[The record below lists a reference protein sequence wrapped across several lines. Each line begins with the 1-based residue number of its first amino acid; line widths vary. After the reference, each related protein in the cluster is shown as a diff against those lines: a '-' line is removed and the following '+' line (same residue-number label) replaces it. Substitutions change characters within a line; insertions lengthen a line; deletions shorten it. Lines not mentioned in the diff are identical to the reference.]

1 MFKAGIE
8 IHQQLN
14 TKKLFCSCDSELND
28 RVLGEFTRVL
38 RPVQSELGE
47 YDAAALMESMKRRTF
62 VYQVTENSCLVE
74 MDEEPPHD
82 VNMEALEVA
91 VLVSL
96 MFNCRIVDEVHFMR
110 KIVIDGSNTTGFQRT
125 ALIGMDG
132 YIDTKFGRISIRSVC
147 LEEEAARKI
156 DEKEGIAVYRLDR
169 LGIPLIEVTTGPDLK
184 SPQEVKMAA
193 QILGYAL
200 RSTKKVRRGLG
211 SIRQDLNISTDG
223 ERVEVK
229 GVSRLNLLEKIA
241 LYEMERQEMLSSLAE
256 EIKRRNPD
264 LEHIEILDV
273 TDIFRETKSKLIRNG
288 LQKGHRVLG
297 IRVPGFSGLL
307 KSDRYRFGKE
317 LAEVVKVIGIPG
329 IFHSDELPNYGIGEN
344 EVRLL
349 REKFSTGDND
359 AFIIIV
365 AEENKGKEALLYV
378 IQRIRKAINGVNP
391 ETRGPRDDGTTEFLR
406 PLPGSERMYP
416 ETDVPPIRIT
426 EEMIERLKGMI
437 PKSYEEAIR
446 DISERYGISMQQ
458 AQQILD
464 ENREDDFSFFYSIY
478 PDGNVIFRVLFN
490 IIPEIEGE
498 GLDVSSIDSGVLEK
512 IFSALAEGRI
522 VKEAIPYILRDFIAN
537 GRIQFDE
544 FKPMD
549 ENELQ
554 AIIES
559 VVDENIGD
567 LKSRNVEG
575 ALMGI
580 LMEKLRG
587 RADGEMV
594 NSILRR
600 VLERRGVSK

>member
-14 TKKLFCSCDSELND
+14 TKKLFCSCDSDLND

-549 ENELQ
+549 EDELQ

>member
-1 MFKAGIE
+1 
-8 IHQQLN
+8 
-14 TKKLFCSCDSELND
+14 
-28 RVLGEFTRVL
+28 
-38 RPVQSELGE
+38 
-47 YDAAALMESMKRRTF
+47 
-62 VYQVTENSCLVE
+62 
-74 MDEEPPHD
+74 
-82 VNMEALEVA
+82 
-91 VLVSL
+91 
-96 MFNCRIVDEVHFMR
+96 
-110 KIVIDGSNTTGFQRT
+110 
-125 ALIGMDG
+125 
-132 YIDTKFGRISIRSVC
+132 
-147 LEEEAARKI
+147 
-156 DEKEGIAVYRLDR
+156 
-169 LGIPLIEVTTGPDLK
+169 
-184 SPQEVKMAA
+184 
-193 QILGYAL
+193 
-200 RSTKKVRRGLG
+200 
-211 SIRQDLNISTDG
+211 
-223 ERVEVK
+223 
-229 GVSRLNLLEKIA
+229 
-241 LYEMERQEMLSSLAE
+241 
-256 EIKRRNPD
+256 
-264 LEHIEILDV
+264 
-273 TDIFRETKSKLIRNG
+273 
-288 LQKGHRVLG
+288 
-297 IRVPGFSGLL
+297 
-307 KSDRYRFGKE
+307 
-317 LAEVVKVIGIPG
+317 
-329 IFHSDELPNYGIGEN
+329 
-344 EVRLL
+344 
-349 REKFSTGDND
+349 
-359 AFIIIV
+359 
-365 AEENKGKEALLYV
+365 
-378 IQRIRKAINGVNP
+378 
-391 ETRGPRDDGTTEFLR
+391 
-406 PLPGSERMYP
+406 MYP

-458 AQQILD
+458 AQQLLD

-549 ENELQ
+549 EDELQ

>member
-169 LGIPLIEVTTGPDLK
+169 LGIPLIEITTGPDLK

-554 AIIES
+554 AIIER

>member
-169 LGIPLIEVTTGPDLK
+169 LGIPLIEITTGPDLK

-549 ENELQ
+549 EDELQ

>member
-14 TKKLFCSCDSELND
+14 TKKLFCSCDSDLND

-169 LGIPLIEVTTGPDLK
+169 LGIPLIEITTGPDLK

-544 FKPMD
+544 FKPID
-549 ENELQ
+549 EDELQ

>member
-14 TKKLFCSCDSELND
+14 TKKLFCSCDSDLND

-169 LGIPLIEVTTGPDLK
+169 LGIPLIEITTGPDLK

-458 AQQILD
+458 AQQLLD

-549 ENELQ
+549 EDELQ

>member
-169 LGIPLIEVTTGPDLK
+169 LGIPLIEITTGPDLK

-549 ENELQ
+549 EDELQ

-559 VVDENIGD
+559 VVDENIGN

>member
-14 TKKLFCSCDSELND
+14 TKKLFCSCDSDLND

-169 LGIPLIEVTTGPDLK
+169 LGIPLIEITTGPDLK

-391 ETRGPRDDGTTEFLR
+391 ETRGPKDDGTTEFLR

-549 ENELQ
+549 EDELQ

>member
-169 LGIPLIEVTTGPDLK
+169 LGIPLIEITTGPDLK

>member
-14 TKKLFCSCDSELND
+14 TKKLFCSCDSDLND

-169 LGIPLIEVTTGPDLK
+169 LGIPLIEITTGPDLK

-549 ENELQ
+549 EDELQ

>member
-549 ENELQ
+549 EDELQ

>member
-1 MFKAGIE
+1 
-8 IHQQLN
+8 
-14 TKKLFCSCDSELND
+14 
-28 RVLGEFTRVL
+28 
-38 RPVQSELGE
+38 
-47 YDAAALMESMKRRTF
+47 MKRRTF

-169 LGIPLIEVTTGPDLK
+169 LGIPLIEITTGPDLK

-549 ENELQ
+549 EDELQ